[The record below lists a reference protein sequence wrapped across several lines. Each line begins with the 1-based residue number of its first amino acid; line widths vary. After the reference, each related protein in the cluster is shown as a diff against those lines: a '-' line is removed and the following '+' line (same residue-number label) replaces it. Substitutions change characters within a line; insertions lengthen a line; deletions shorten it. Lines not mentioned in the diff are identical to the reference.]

1 MNLIGGSTA
10 CNASSHFHDGCFT
23 IVKCSSLKLLKFPG
37 IGKALCHFPS
47 LSLAFDNLDMLQSAQ
62 VAQLAPYHCNQFG
75 GRQSHRHD
83 TSKN

>member
-1 MNLIGGSTA
+1 M
-10 CNASSHFHDGCFT
+10 FQFE
-23 IVKCSSLKLLKFPG
+23 IVKISSPG

-62 VAQLAPYHCNQFG
+62 LAQLAQLAQFAQQLAPYHCNQFG
-75 GRQSHRHD
+75 GSQSHRHD